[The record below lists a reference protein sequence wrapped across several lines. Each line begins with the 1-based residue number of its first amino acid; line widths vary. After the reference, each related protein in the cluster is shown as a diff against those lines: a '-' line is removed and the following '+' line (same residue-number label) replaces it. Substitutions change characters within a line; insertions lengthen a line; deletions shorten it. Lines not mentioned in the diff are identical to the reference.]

1 MFADNNFITLRQLRL
16 LLILDIFGM
25 GITILPQKAV
35 QFGGQNGWLII
46 LIGLVLSLLLLILIN
61 QVAKIYPNDSFVDYT
76 CKILG
81 RPLGIL
87 ISFGFIIKI
96 MIGVAMEI
104 RIFSEILKEIMLFNT
119 PFWIISFSMLL
130 LGSYMAS
137 KGYEARGRIAEIL
150 IFIVF
155 IPLAF
160 VFFISVFDIDFSNLK
175 PFFKEIST
183 IDALKGGGYMIFYF
197 TGIEFIFLVYPY
209 IKEKE
214 KIQKTTISAIVIVG
228 LIMTVITT
236 ITIARF
242 GKYDIMHQMWPV
254 LEIMDTIDL
263 PGSFIE
269 RQDALIMTFWI
280 ISIFMMVNAG
290 MFFSAL
296 IFKDI
301 VKVGTHT
308 TFICICVPIIYF
320 ISFLPAN
327 ITIVYKIMDIFYFTF
342 GIFYIVILPIVLF
355 IVAKVRGLKSE
366 DS

>member
-1 MFADNNFITLRQLRL
+1 MFSDNNFITIKQLKL

-25 GITILPQKAV
+25 GITILPQRAV
-35 QFGGQNGWLII
+35 QLGGQNGWILI
-46 LIGLVLSLLLLILIN
+46 LIGLLFSLFCLFIIN
-61 QVAKIYPNDSFVDYT
+61 QVAKIYPNDSFVDYI
-76 CKILG
+76 CKIIG

-96 MIGVAMEI
+96 VIGVAMEI

-119 PFWIISFSMLL
+119 PFWIISLSMLL
-130 LGSYMAS
+130 IGSYMAS

-150 IFIVF
+150 VFVVF
-155 IPLAF
+155 IPLIF
-160 VFFISVFDIDFSNLK
+160 VFFIAVFDIDFSNLK
-175 PFFKEIST
+175 PFFKEINAMQT
-183 IDALKGGGYMIFYF
+183 LKGSIYMIFHF

-214 KIQKTTISAIVIVG
+214 KIQKASLSALLIVG
-228 LIMTVITT
+228 IIMTVISL

-242 GKYDIMHQMWPV
+242 GKYDIIHQMWPV

-280 ISIFMMVNAG
+280 ISIFMMINAG
-290 MFFSAL
+290 MFFSSL

-301 VKVGTHT
+301 VKTGTHT
-308 TFICICVPIIYF
+308 AFICICIPIVYI
-320 ISFLPAN
+320 ISFLPTN
-327 ITIVYKIMDIFYFTF
+327 ITAVYKIMNIFYFTF
-342 GIFYIVILPIVLF
+342 GLFYIVILPLF
-355 IVAKVRGLKSE
+355 LYIVAKVRGLKCE
-366 DS
+366 NN

>member
-96 MIGVAMEI
+96 IIGVAMEI

-119 PFWIISFSMLL
+119 PFWIISFSMLI

-137 KGYEARGRIAEIL
+137 KGYEARGHIAEIL

-242 GKYDIMHQMWPV
+242 GKHDIMHQMWPV

>member
-1 MFADNNFITLRQLRL
+1 MFSDNNFITIRQLRL

-25 GITILPQKAV
+25 GISILPQRAV
-35 QFGGQNGWLII
+35 HFGGQNGWLLI
-46 LIGLVLSLLLLILIN
+46 LIGLIFSLFFLIVIN

-96 MIGVAMEI
+96 MIGVAMEV

-119 PFWIISFSMLL
+119 PFWVISLSMLL

-150 IFIVF
+150 VFVVF

-160 VFFISVFDIDFSNLK
+160 VFFISIFDIDFSNLK
-175 PFFKEIST
+175 PFFKEMT
-183 IDALKGGGYMIFYF
+183 AIDTLKGSGYMLFYF
-197 TGIEFIFLVYPY
+197 TGIDFIFLVYPY
-209 IKEKE
+209 VKEKE
-214 KIQKTTISAIVIVG
+214 KIQRATTMAIITVG

-290 MFFSAL
+290 MFFSSL

-301 VKVGTHT
+301 AKIGTHT
-308 TFICICVPIIYF
+308 KFICICVPIVYF
-320 ISFLPAN
+320 ISFLPSN
-327 ITIVYKIMDIFYFTF
+327 ITVVYKIMDISYFTF
-342 GIFYIVILPIVLF
+342 GTFYIVILPIVLYV
-355 IVAKVRGLKSE
+355 VAKVRGLKNE
-366 DS
+366 NI

>member
-1 MFADNNFITLRQLRL
+1 MFSNNNLITIRQLKL

-35 QFGGQNGWLII
+35 EFGGQNGWLYI
-46 LIGLVLSLLLLILIN
+46 LSGLILSIFFLIIIN
-61 QVAKIYPNDSFVDYT
+61 NVAKIYPNDNFVDYT

-81 RPLGIL
+81 KPLGII

-96 MIGVAMEI
+96 MIGLAMEI

-119 PFWIISFSMLL
+119 PFWVISLSMLIL
-130 LGSYMAS
+130 CGFMAS

-160 VFFISVFDIDFSNLK
+160 VFFISIFDIDFSNLK
-175 PFFKEIST
+175 PFFKEIEP
-183 IDALKGGGYMIFYF
+183 INALKGSGYMLFYF

-209 IKEKE
+209 VKEKE
-214 KIQKTTISAIVIVG
+214 KIQKATINAIIIVG
-228 LIMTVITT
+228 LIMTAITI

-242 GKYDIMHQMWPV
+242 GKYDIAHQMWPV

-280 ISIFMMVNAG
+280 ISIFMMANAG
-290 MFFSAL
+290 IFFSSL

-301 VKVGTHT
+301 AKIGTHT
-308 TFICICVPIIYF
+308 TFICICIPIIYI

-327 ITIVYKIMDIFYFTF
+327 ITEVYIIMDKFYLTF
-342 GIFYIVILPIVLF
+342 GIFYIVILPLALYIVGK
-355 IVAKVRGLKSE
+355 IRGLKNE
-366 DS
+366 TN

>member
-1 MFADNNFITLRQLRL
+1 MFAENNFITIRQLKL

-25 GITILPQKAV
+25 GITILPQRAV
-35 QFGGQNGWLII
+35 KFGGQNGWALI
-46 LIGLVLSLLLLILIN
+46 LIGLIFSIFFLTIIN
-61 QVAKIYPNDSFVDYT
+61 EVAKIYPEDNFVDYT

-81 RPLGIL
+81 KPLGIL

-96 MIGVAMEI
+96 MIGVAMEV

-119 PFWIISFSMLL
+119 PFWVISFSMLL

-155 IPLAF
+155 LPLAF
-160 VFFISVFDIDFSNLK
+160 VFFIAVFDIDFSNLK
-175 PFFKEIST
+175 PFFKEIKP
-183 IDALKGGGYMIFYF
+183 IEALKGGGYMLFYF
-197 TGIEFIFLVYPY
+197 TGIDFIFLVYPY

-214 KIQKTTISAIVIVG
+214 KIKKATIGAITIVG
-228 LIMTVITT
+228 IIMTIITL

-290 MFFSAL
+290 MFFSSL
-296 IFKDI
+296 IFKD
-301 VKVGTHT
+301 VAKVGTHT
-308 TFICICVPIIYF
+308 TFICICIPIVYF
-320 ISFLPAN
+320 ISFLPSN
-327 ITIVYKIMDIFYFTF
+327 ITVVYKIMDIFYFTF
-342 GIFYIVILPIVLF
+342 GVFYIVILPILLYV
-355 IVAKVRGLKSE
+355 VAKVRGLKSE
-366 DS
+366 NI